1 MKQALTTKN
10 NQRNLSKYV
19 WLTFNLSTEAK
30 IVSDKIL
37 KTIST
42 KTDKVLAK
50 LAFAKYGASLLCFSQ
65 SKFAIASK
73 HHLNLP
79 DFLFI

>member
-19 WLTFNLSTEAK
+19 CRTFNLSTEAE

-42 KTDKVLAK
+42 KIKE
-50 LAFAKYGASLLCFSQ
+50 
-65 SKFAIASK
+65 
-73 HHLNLP
+73 H
-79 DFLFI
+79 

>member
-19 WLTFNLSTEAK
+19 WRTFNLSTEAE

-37 KTIST
+37 KTMPT
-42 KTDKVLAK
+42 KTEKVLAK
-50 LAFAKYGASLLCFSQ
+50 LTFAKYGACLLCFSQ
-65 SKFAIASK
+65 SKFTIASK

-79 DFLFI
+79 DFFFI

>member
-10 NQRNLSKYV
+10 NQLNLSKYV
-19 WLTFNLSTEAK
+19 WRTFNLSTEAE

-42 KTDKVLAK
+42 KTEKVLAE
-50 LAFAKYGASLLCFSQ
+50 LTFAKHRACLLGFSQ
-65 SKFAIASK
+65 GQLAITTK

-79 DFLFI
+79 DLFFI

>member
-10 NQRNLSKYV
+10 NQSNYSKYV
-19 WLTFNLSTEAK
+19 WRTFNLSTEAE

-42 KTDKVLAK
+42 KIKE
-50 LAFAKYGASLLCFSQ
+50 
-65 SKFAIASK
+65 
-73 HHLNLP
+73 H
-79 DFLFI
+79 

>member
-19 WLTFNLSTEAK
+19 WLTFVLSTEAK

-37 KTIST
+37 
-42 KTDKVLAK
+42 
-50 LAFAKYGASLLCFSQ
+50 
-65 SKFAIASK
+65 
-73 HHLNLP
+73 
-79 DFLFI
+79 

>member
-19 WLTFNLSTEAK
+19 WRTFNLSTEAK

-42 KTDKVLAK
+42 KIKE
-50 LAFAKYGASLLCFSQ
+50 
-65 SKFAIASK
+65 
-73 HHLNLP
+73 H
-79 DFLFI
+79 

>member
-19 WLTFNLSTEAK
+19 WRTFDLRTEAK
-30 IVSDKIL
+30 IVSDNIL
-37 KTIST
+37 KTISI
-42 KTDKVLAK
+42 KNKEVLAE
-50 LAFAKYGASLLCFSQ
+50 LTFAKYGAGLFCFSQ

-79 DFLFI
+79 DFFFI

>member
-10 NQRNLSKYV
+10 NQLNLSKYV
-19 WLTFNLSTEAK
+19 WRTFNLSTEAE

-42 KTDKVLAK
+42 KIKE
-50 LAFAKYGASLLCFSQ
+50 
-65 SKFAIASK
+65 
-73 HHLNLP
+73 H
-79 DFLFI
+79 